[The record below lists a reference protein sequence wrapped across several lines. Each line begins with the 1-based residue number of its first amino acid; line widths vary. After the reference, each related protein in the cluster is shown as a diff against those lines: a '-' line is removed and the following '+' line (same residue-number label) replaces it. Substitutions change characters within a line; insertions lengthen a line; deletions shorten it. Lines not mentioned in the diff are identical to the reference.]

1 MEILIVIVILFTWV
15 VGFLLYK
22 TINTLKPK
30 PKFIKIP
37 LVQNGKDTGTWV
49 ECFEE
54 DEIYNK
60 LKKAYGNIPTQ
71 IEVEP
76 ITKNNQ

>member
-1 MEILIVIVILFTWV
+1 MKIWILLILLILV

-22 TINTLKPK
+22 TLKVLKPK

-49 ECFEE
+49 ECFEG
-54 DEIYNK
+54 DEIYIK
-60 LKKAYGNIPTQ
+60 LKKAYSNIPTQ
-71 IEVEP
+71 IEVES
-76 ITKNNQ
+76 ITKNNP